1 MDKKL
6 MNEELSR
13 IWEIMGVPG
22 SKSLIVESWVDDLIG
37 AIVKSGKKGGSAIG
51 KNATQQL
58 AKIAQDFPY
67 VKGLD
72 ANDLKALIRGGDD
85 VFPVLNKVIKNM
97 SDADLTDF
105 AADIYKNSSDLN
117 KIAMDQINGIK
128 PNIATGSLDV
138 AGATK
143 YIDDNIGTWIT
154 KSGVD
159 ASDDLVVKLR
169 TQLKNDILNNIGTTA
184 SKNVSNVGTTV
195 TKTAEE
201 LAQEAKVQE
210 IMATLGKFEGA
221 VDDVTGE
228 AISTPSKIKE
238 SILQSSEFTT
248 AYDKLPARVRRNVT
262 KEQFAQQVASD
273 LSQKVKVTVDD
284 LPPQLW
290 KTDGGMTQT
299 QKLELFDQ
307 STKKFKQKYPT
318 SYQKTREWLIKKGLG
333 SKKNWVY
340 VYTAISV
347 VYFFGEVSSGA
358 IPDYSDVQ
366 DPLEYTAAWADALLK
381 AATAPIGVGVI
392 WDASGKDIES
402 DYFNTLP
409 SFRDY
414 LVDKQNFS
422 KETVASQTRP
432 VFGDVG
438 KYEAMGP
445 DGVKRTYIYDE
456 DQGTYFPYDPS
467 KDLNKAP
474 NTPTPSPTP
483 VPNPNPNPNT
493 YTNDPTGYKKYV
505 NDKGGTYGASGN
517 YVMEDGT
524 PFYKDA
530 NGNWQAGSYNGTT
543 FVTN

>member
-1 MDKKL
+1 MTAWHTPAGQLDPAKVRAAYPILATKPGGRPL
-6 MNEELSR
+6 HYLDSAATAQRPKPVIDAVSEFLLTGNANPHRGAYTLGSMATDAYEAARTRTATFLGVPATELVMLGSATEALNLVARSWGRANLSR
-13 IWEIMGVPG
+13 GDVVLVTEAEHHAN
-22 SKSLIVESWVDDLIG
+22 LIPW
-37 AIVKSGKKGGSAIG
+37 
-51 KNATQQL
+51 QQVTRE
-58 AKIAQDFPY
+58 A
-67 VKGLD
+67 
-72 ANDLKALIRGGDD
+72 
-85 VFPVLNKVIKNM
+85 
-97 SDADLTDF
+97 DADLEF
-105 AADIYKNSSDLN
+105 I
-117 KIAMDQINGIK
+117 
-128 PNIATGSLDV
+128 P
-138 AGATK
+138 
-143 YIDDNIGTWIT
+143 
-154 KSGVD
+154 
-159 ASDDLVVKLR
+159 
-169 TQLKNDILNNIGTTA
+169 
-184 SKNVSNVGTTV
+184 
-195 TKTAEE
+195 
-201 LAQEAKVQE
+201 
-210 IMATLGKFEGA
+210 

-381 AATAPIGVGVI
+381 AATAPIGVGVS

-467 KDLNKAP
+467 KDLNKSP